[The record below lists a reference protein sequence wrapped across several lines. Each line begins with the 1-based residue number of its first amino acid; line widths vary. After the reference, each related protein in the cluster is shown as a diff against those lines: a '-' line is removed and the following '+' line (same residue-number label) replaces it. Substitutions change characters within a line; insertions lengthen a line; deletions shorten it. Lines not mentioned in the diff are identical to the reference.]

1 MQLSIKHL
9 MNSSYNS
16 SNSLFYY
23 SKIADL
29 IVIGIVFLIL
39 IGVLAFDYEYF
50 SFKEQIIKIPYHM
63 KIYFELLPWILF
75 AVLVFDLYFKFKIAG
90 NWNKFIRINWID
102 IIMILLIPFLFPM
115 KFFKVFIKSYKMI
128 NAGKYMIKSYQK
140 IYKIM
145 KSWRKK
151 V

>member
-1 MQLSIKHL
+1 

-16 SNSLFYY
+16 SNSFFNY

-39 IGVLAFDYEYF
+39 IGLLAFDYEYF
-50 SFKEQIIKIPYHM
+50 SFKEQIVKIPYHM
-63 KIYFELLPWILF
+63 KIYFDLLPWILF
-75 AVLVFDLYFKFKIAG
+75 AVLVFDLYFKFKIAK
-90 NWNKFIRINWID
+90 NWIKFIRINWID

-115 KFFKVFIKSYKMI
+115 KFFKIFIKPYKMI
-128 NAGKYMIKSYQK
+128 KAGKYTIKSYQK

-145 KSWRKK
+145 KTWRKK

>member
-39 IGVLAFDYEYF
+39 IGFLAFDYEYF

>member
-1 MQLSIKHL
+1 

-39 IGVLAFDYEYF
+39 IGFLAFDYEYF

>member
-1 MQLSIKHL
+1 
-9 MNSSYNS
+9 MNSSSYNS
-16 SNSLFYY
+16 SNSLFNY

-39 IGVLAFDYEYF
+39 IGFLAFDYEYF

-63 KIYFELLPWILF
+63 KIYFDLLPWILF
-75 AVLVFDLYFKFKIAG
+75 AVLVFDLYFKFRITG

-115 KFFKVFIKSYKMI
+115 KFFKVFIKPYKMI
-128 NAGKYMIKSYQK
+128 KAGKYTIKSYQK

-145 KSWRKK
+145 KTWRKK
-151 V
+151 D

>member
-1 MQLSIKHL
+1 

-16 SNSLFYY
+16 SNSFFNY

-39 IGVLAFDYEYF
+39 IGFLAFDYEYF
-50 SFKEQIIKIPYHM
+50 SFKEQIVKIPYHI
-63 KIYFELLPWILF
+63 KIYFDLLPWILF
-75 AVLVFDLYFKFKIAG
+75 IVLAFDLYFKFRIAK

-115 KFFKVFIKSYKMI
+115 KFFKIFIKPYKMI
-128 NAGKYMIKSYQK
+128 KAGKYTIKSYQK
-140 IYKIM
+140 IYKVM
-145 KSWRKK
+145 KTWRKK

>member
-1 MQLSIKHL
+1 
-9 MNSSYNS
+9 MNSSSYNS
-16 SNSLFYY
+16 SNSLFNY

-39 IGVLAFDYEYF
+39 IGFLAFDYEYF

-63 KIYFELLPWILF
+63 KIYFDLLPWILF
-75 AVLVFDLYFKFKIAG
+75 AVLVFDLYFKFRITG

-115 KFFKVFIKSYKMI
+115 KFFKVFIKPYKMI
-128 NAGKYMIKSYQK
+128 KAGKYTIKSYQK

-145 KSWRKK
+145 KTWRKK
-151 V
+151 G

>member
-1 MQLSIKHL
+1 
-9 MNSSYNS
+9 MNSSSSYNS
-16 SNSLFYY
+16 SNSLFNY

-39 IGVLAFDYEYF
+39 IGFLAFDYEYF

-63 KIYFELLPWILF
+63 KIYFDLLPWILF
-75 AVLVFDLYFKFKIAG
+75 AVLVFDLYFKFRITG

-115 KFFKVFIKSYKMI
+115 KFFKVFIKPYKMI
-128 NAGKYMIKSYQK
+128 KAGKYTIKSYQK

-145 KSWRKK
+145 KTWRKK
-151 V
+151 G

>member
-1 MQLSIKHL
+1 

-39 IGVLAFDYEYF
+39 IGFLAFDYEYF

-128 NAGKYMIKSYQK
+128 NAGKYMINS
-140 IYKIM
+140 
-145 KSWRKK
+145 
-151 V
+151 

>member
-1 MQLSIKHL
+1 
-9 MNSSYNS
+9 MNSSSSYNS
-16 SNSLFYY
+16 SNSLFNY

-39 IGVLAFDYEYF
+39 IGFLAFDYEYF
-50 SFKEQIIKIPYHM
+50 SFKEQVIKIPYHM
-63 KIYFELLPWILF
+63 KIYFDLLPWILF
-75 AVLVFDLYFKFKIAG
+75 AVLVFDLYFKFRITG

-115 KFFKVFIKSYKMI
+115 KFFKVFIKPYKMI
-128 NAGKYMIKSYQK
+128 KAGKYTIKSYQK

-145 KSWRKK
+145 KTWRKK
-151 V
+151 G

>member
-1 MQLSIKHL
+1 
-9 MNSSYNS
+9 MNSSSYNS
-16 SNSLFYY
+16 SNSLFNY

-39 IGVLAFDYEYF
+39 IGFLAFDYEYF
-50 SFKEQIIKIPYHM
+50 SFKEQIIKIPYNM
-63 KIYFELLPWILF
+63 KIYFDLLPWILF
-75 AVLVFDLYFKFKIAG
+75 AVLVFDLYFKFRITG

-115 KFFKVFIKSYKMI
+115 KFFKVFIKPYKMI
-128 NAGKYMIKSYQK
+128 KAGKYTIKSYQK

-145 KSWRKK
+145 KTWRKK
-151 V
+151 G

>member
-1 MQLSIKHL
+1 
-9 MNSSYNS
+9 MNSSSSYNS
-16 SNSLFYY
+16 SNSLFNY

-39 IGVLAFDYEYF
+39 IGFLAFDYEYF

-63 KIYFELLPWILF
+63 KIYFDLLPWILF
-75 AVLVFDLYFKFKIAG
+75 AVLVFDLYFKFRITG

-115 KFFKVFIKSYKMI
+115 KFFKVFIKPYKMI
-128 NAGKYMIKSYQK
+128 KAGKYTIKSYQK

>member
-1 MQLSIKHL
+1 MLVSTTF
-9 MNSSYNS
+9 N
-16 SNSLFYY
+16 Y

-39 IGVLAFDYEYF
+39 IGLLAFDYEYF
-50 SFKEQIIKIPYHM
+50 SFKEQIVKIPYHM
-63 KIYFELLPWILF
+63 KIYFDLLPWILF
-75 AVLVFDLYFKFKIAG
+75 AVLVFDLYFKFKIAK
-90 NWNKFIRINWID
+90 NWIKFIRINWID

-115 KFFKVFIKSYKMI
+115 KFFKIFIKPYKMI
-128 NAGKYMIKSYQK
+128 KAGKYTIKSYQK

-145 KSWRKK
+145 KTWRKK

>member
-1 MQLSIKHL
+1 
-9 MNSSYNS
+9 MNSSSYNS
-16 SNSLFYY
+16 SNSLFNY

-39 IGVLAFDYEYF
+39 IGFLAFDYEYF

-63 KIYFELLPWILF
+63 KIYFDLLPWILF
-75 AVLVFDLYFKFKIAG
+75 AVLVFDLYFKFRITG

-115 KFFKVFIKSYKMI
+115 KFFKVFIKPYKMI
-128 NAGKYMIKSYQK
+128 KAGKYTIKSYQK
-140 IYKIM
+140 YI
-145 KSWRKK
+145 RL
-151 V
+151 

>member
-1 MQLSIKHL
+1 
-9 MNSSYNS
+9 MNSSFYKS
-16 SNSLFYY
+16 SNSLFNY

-39 IGVLAFDYEYF
+39 IGFLAFDYEYF

-63 KIYFELLPWILF
+63 KIYFDLLPWILF
-75 AVLVFDLYFKFKIAG
+75 AVLVFDLYFKFRITG

-115 KFFKVFIKSYKMI
+115 KFFKVFIKPYKMI
-128 NAGKYMIKSYQK
+128 KAGKYTIKSYQK

-145 KSWRKK
+145 KTWRKK
-151 V
+151 G

>member
-1 MQLSIKHL
+1 
-9 MNSSYNS
+9 MNSSSSYNS
-16 SNSLFYY
+16 SNSLLNY

-39 IGVLAFDYEYF
+39 IGFLAFDYEYF

-63 KIYFELLPWILF
+63 KIYFDLLPWILF
-75 AVLVFDLYFKFKIAG
+75 AVLVFDLYFKFRITG

-115 KFFKVFIKSYKMI
+115 KFFKVFIKPYKMI
-128 NAGKYMIKSYQK
+128 KAGKYTIKSYQK

-145 KSWRKK
+145 KTWRKK
-151 V
+151 G

>member
-1 MQLSIKHL
+1 

-16 SNSLFYY
+16 SNSLFNY

-39 IGVLAFDYEYF
+39 IGFLAFDYEYF

-63 KIYFELLPWILF
+63 KIYFDLLPWILF
-75 AVLVFDLYFKFKIAG
+75 AVLVFDLYFKFRITG

-115 KFFKVFIKSYKMI
+115 KFFKVFIKPYKMI
-128 NAGKYMIKSYQK
+128 KAGKYTIKSYQK

-145 KSWRKK
+145 KTWRKK
-151 V
+151 G

>member
-1 MQLSIKHL
+1 

-39 IGVLAFDYEYF
+39 IGFLAFDYEYF
-50 SFKEQIIKIPYHM
+50 SFKEQIIKIPDHM
-63 KIYFELLPWILF
+63 KIYFDLLPWILF
-75 AVLVFDLYFKFKIAG
+75 AVLVFDLYFKFKVAG

-115 KFFKVFIKSYKMI
+115 KFFKVFIKSYKII

>member
-1 MQLSIKHL
+1 

-16 SNSLFYY
+16 SNSFFNY

-39 IGVLAFDYEYF
+39 IGFLAFDYEYF
-50 SFKEQIIKIPYHM
+50 SFKEQIVKIPYHI
-63 KIYFELLPWILF
+63 KIYFDLLPWILF
-75 AVLVFDLYFKFKIAG
+75 IVLAFDLYFKFRIAK

-115 KFFKVFIKSYKMI
+115 KFFKVFIKPYKMVK
-128 NAGKYMIKSYQK
+128 AGKYMIKSYQK
-140 IYKIM
+140 IYKIT
-145 KSWRKK
+145 KFWRKK

>member
-1 MQLSIKHL
+1 

-16 SNSLFYY
+16 SNSFFNY

-39 IGVLAFDYEYF
+39 IGFLAFDYEYF
-50 SFKEQIIKIPYHM
+50 SFKEQIVKIPYHI
-63 KIYFELLPWILF
+63 KIYFDLLPWILF
-75 AVLVFDLYFKFKIAG
+75 IVLAFDLYFKFRIAK

-115 KFFKVFIKSYKMI
+115 KFFKIFIKPYKMI
-128 NAGKYMIKSYQK
+128 KAGKYTIKSYQK

-145 KSWRKK
+145 KTWRKK

>member
-1 MQLSIKHL
+1 
-9 MNSSYNS
+9 MNSSSYNS
-16 SNSLFYY
+16 SNSLLNY

-39 IGVLAFDYEYF
+39 IGFLAFDYEYF

-63 KIYFELLPWILF
+63 KIYFDLLPWILF
-75 AVLVFDLYFKFKIAG
+75 AVLVFDLYFKFRITG

-115 KFFKVFIKSYKMI
+115 KFFKVFIKPYKMI
-128 NAGKYMIKSYQK
+128 KAGKYTIKSYQK

-145 KSWRKK
+145 KTWRKK
-151 V
+151 G

>member
-1 MQLSIKHL
+1 
-9 MNSSYNS
+9 MNSSSYNS
-16 SNSLFYY
+16 SNSLFNY
-23 SKIADL
+23 SKIADS

-39 IGVLAFDYEYF
+39 IGFLAFDYEYF

-63 KIYFELLPWILF
+63 KIYFDLLPWILF
-75 AVLVFDLYFKFKIAG
+75 AVLVFDLYFKFRITG

-115 KFFKVFIKSYKMI
+115 KFFKVFIKPYKMI
-128 NAGKYMIKSYQK
+128 KAGKYTIKSYQK

-145 KSWRKK
+145 KSWKKKSLRK
-151 V
+151 